1 MSAKQNILGKLRK
14 SLTGATPIADDFDV
28 DLVTQPY
35 TYSAEQRIP
44 QLRKLMEEVHTE
56 IHLTSSAEWPALLAQ
71 LLRDRQLPSL
81 LIAPT
86 TAHGQKITQHWAN
99 NPDLPTLKS
108 YDRPMEEWKA
118 ELFNDTP
125 ASLTG
130 TLGAIAATG
139 SLIMWPTRE
148 EPRLMSLVPPVH
160 FALLKASEIR
170 DNFYQVQ
177 QEFEWAQGMPTN
189 ALLVS
194 GPSKTADIEQVL
206 AYGAHGPKDLVV
218 LILEDQ

>member
-1 MSAKQNILGKLRK
+1 MSAKQNILNKLRK
-14 SLTGATPIADDFDV
+14 SLTGTTPVADNFDEA
-28 DLVTQPY
+28 LVTEPW
-35 TYSAEQRIP
+35 TYPPQQRLA
-44 QLRKLMEEVHTE
+44 QLRKQMEAVHTE
-56 IHLTSSAEWPALLAQ
+56 IHLTSEQAWPALLAQ
-71 LLRDRQLPSL
+71 LMRDRQLPSL

-86 TAHGQKITQHWAN
+86 TPHGQRVSEHWAQD
-99 NPDLPTLKS
+99 PTLPTLKA
-108 YDRPMEEWKA
+108 YNRPVEEWKA

-125 ASLTG
+125 ASLTT

-139 SLIMWPTRE
+139 SLIIWPTRE

-160 FALLKASEIR
+160 FALLKASEIH

-177 QEFEWAQGMPTN
+177 KQFEWAQGMPTN

>member
-1 MSAKQNILGKLRK
+1 MSAKQNILGKLRS
-14 SLTGATPIADDFDV
+14 SLSGTTPLVDNFDEA
-28 DLVTQPY
+28 LVTEPY
-35 TYSAEQRIP
+35 TYSPEQRIP
-44 QLRKLMEEVHTE
+44 QLRKQMEAVHTE
-56 IHLTSSAEWPALLAQ
+56 IHQTTGQDWPALLAR
-71 LLRDRQLPSL
+71 LLGERQLPSL

-86 TAHGQKITQHWAN
+86 TPHGQRVSHYWTEH
-99 NPDLPTLKS
+99 PGLPTLKA
-108 YDRPMEEWKA
+108 YDRLVEEWKA

-125 ASLTG
+125 ASLTT

-139 SLIMWPTRE
+139 SLILWPTRE

-177 QEFEWAQGMPTN
+177 QEYAWAQGMPTN